1 MWYLKYVNF
10 KNVKQKNVVFSN
22 NEKKIALF
30 SVFFNELDR
39 TSEQII
45 YNNQLLIS
53 GNLDEKDSQF
63 TKNNLDYLRKKKRII
78 HSFINGGTE

>member
-1 MWYLKYVNF
+1 MWYLKYVKH
-10 KNVKQKNVVFSN
+10 KNIKQKNVVFSN

-45 YNNQLLIS
+45 YHNQLLIS
-53 GNLDEKDSQF
+53 GNLNEKDAQF
-63 TKNNLDYLRKKKRII
+63 TKNNLDHLRKKKRMI
-78 HSFINGGTE
+78 HSLINGGTE